1 MRSLGLK
8 GAELRKQLLPILG
21 GLCLVVLSGLWWTSK
36 CSYPSVSQ
44 SQQSGKLVLGLS
56 KIELRGG
63 EGIGVQVDRIIR
75 DIHWKDSD
83 YDERVPPDRIPERSS
98 EVVPYMEGARVREM
112 MEYAGV
118 RIIPLTPAH
127 GKKRDEESYPEPVY
141 YSADGQGNFPF
152 FIDPSK
158 TEYFTV
164 KRDLD
169 GSLILP
175 DTHGFNMVAE
185 QAYLKREQLFL
196 VIACMDI
203 SAKAKAAL
211 YLAQNGIHAY
221 GVCDRFANELMG
233 YKERFGVEAEILGSA
248 PIRETESGAVIGN
261 QPLTISLDELI
272 IVQYTDKGYP
282 DQYCD
287 TPARYFD
294 QLKEVYQLDLP
305 VVKVPA
311 NVGETNKII
320 EMARLNQAQV
330 IGVRVYNEADYQP
343 VAEWLKEDSNHRAV
357 LFHSAAYP
365 PGNQLFFEFP
375 EQTTF
380 GDLSPRIIR

>member
-1 MRSLGLK
+1 M
-8 GAELRKQLLPILG
+8 
-21 GLCLVVLSGLWWTSK
+21 VLFGLWWTPKS
-36 CSYPSVSQ
+36 SFPSTSP
-44 SQQSGKLVLGLS
+44 SQQPGKLVLGLS

-75 DIHWKDSD
+75 DIQWKDSD
-83 YDERVPPDRIPERSS
+83 YDERIPPDHIPERSS

-118 RIIPLTPAH
+118 RVIPLTPAH
-127 GKKRDEESYPEPVY
+127 GKKKEEESYPGPGY
-141 YSADGQGNFPF
+141 YAADGQGNFPF
-152 FIDPSK
+152 FIDSRK
-158 TEYFTV
+158 TEHFTV
-164 KRDLD
+164 KQDLD
-169 GSLILP
+169 DGLILP

-203 SAKAKAAL
+203 PSKAEAAL
-211 YLAQNGIHAY
+211 YLAQNGIHSYA
-221 GVCDRFANELMG
+221 VTDRFASELMG
-233 YKERFGVEAEILGSA
+233 YKERFDVEAEILGSA
-248 PIRETESGAVIGN
+248 PIKKTEFGAVIGN
-261 QPLTISLDELI
+261 QPITISLDELI
-272 IVQYTDKGYP
+272 IVQYTDKYYP
-282 DQYCD
+282 NHYCD

-294 QLKEVYQLDLP
+294 QLKKIYQLDLP
-305 VVKVPA
+305 VVKVLA
-311 NVGETNKII
+311 NVGETNKIV

-365 PGNQLFFEFP
+365 LGNQLFFEFP

-380 GDLSPRIIR
+380 GDLSPRIVR